1 MRFMMANDENSQ
13 NLTEQK
19 KTLDS
24 VTAVLTENGN
34 AQSKGLALFEKS
46 FELALKIPG
55 VKIKRTH
62 FLEHQLR
69 PYLADEKIVTISK
82 SKTFNLVEEKILDC
96 VADATIKNHVRAV
109 TALSA
114 ASGAPANPVASVGLA
129 AADLAQYFAQVL
141 MLAQKIAYIYGFPDL
156 LDENDNFTEVSRSM
170 LFVLLAVAFGCK
182 IGDQKLRLVLQAL
195 AKGVE
200 KKLPQKALMS
210 TWWYPILKK
219 IAPWFAKKMTKEK
232 LGKIAGKVIPFLGV
246 PISGSITY
254 FSFKKAAKHLKN
266 ECKLQMVFFK
276 QVDKQEQN
284 PSKDESLVEEGLL

>member
-1 MRFMMANDENSQ
+1 MANDENSQ

-24 VTAVLTENGN
+24 ATAVLTENGN
-34 AQSKGLALFEKS
+34 AQSKGLALFGKS

-69 PYLADEKIVTISK
+69 PYLTDEKIVTISK
-82 SKTFNLVEEKILDC
+82 SKTFNLVEDKILDC

-114 ASGAPANPVASVGLA
+114 ASGAPANPVTSVGLA
-129 AADLAQYFAQVL
+129 AADFVQYFAQVL

-156 LDENDNFTEVSRSM
+156 LDKNEKFTEVSRSI
-170 LFVLLAVAFGCK
+170 LFGLLAVAFGCE
-182 IGDQKLRLVLQAL
+182 IADQRLRLALQAL

-219 IAPWFAKKMTKEK
+219 IAPWFATKMTKEK

-246 PISGSITY
+246 PISGGITY